1 MEPAKGWFFIA
12 DAHLSGSDSDDV
24 RQQMLVRFLEENR
37 DRMACLVILGDL
49 FDFWFGFPGY
59 LDPTYRPLCD
69 MLLSLSRDG
78 VRIIYLEGNHDFSV
92 GEFFTETL
100 QGQVYSGDHV
110 LKLNGYRVF
119 LSHGDNIDPADL
131 RYRFYRGL
139 LKNRAVYTLIRLLGP
154 SRTNQIK
161 NFLTRRPWMHKRRER
176 PVGVHPDEVFA
187 RKKCGEGMDVVILG
201 HIHYPCEKTFV
212 LDGRT
217 CYYFNVGDWIE
228 HFSYLWYHP
237 QSGFRL
243 EHYRRESLVSSKKGQ
258 GLS

>member
-1 MEPAKGWFFIA
+1 MEPEKGWFFIA
-12 DAHLSGSDSDDV
+12 DAHLSEADEL

-59 LDPTYRPLCD
+59 LDPAYRPLCD
-69 MLLSLSRDG
+69 VLTSLSRDG
-78 VRIIYLEGNHDFSV
+78 VRIIYLEGNHDFSM

-100 QGQVYSGDHV
+100 QGKVCPGDHV
-110 LKLNGYRVF
+110 LELNGYRVF
-119 LSHGDNIDPADL
+119 LSHGDNIDPGDF

-139 LKNRAVYTLIRLLGP
+139 LKSRSVYTLIRLFGP
-154 SRTNQIK
+154 GRTRKVK
-161 NFLTRRPWMHKRRER
+161 NFFNRREWMHRRKEHSA
-176 PVGVHPDEVFA
+176 GVRPDEAFA
-187 RKKCGEGMDVVILG
+187 RKKFEEGMDVVILG
-201 HIHYPCEKTFV
+201 HIHHPCEKTFV
-212 LDGRT
+212 LHGRT

-237 QSGFRL
+237 RSGFRL
-243 EHYRRESLVSSKKGQ
+243 EYYRQESLVSPEKGQ